1 MKNNLQKQYEVS
13 QRETDEKLFKRI
25 PSSFFNNDFW
35 ISTDPFD
42 RRAALIDLYSLAFD
56 SYRNGS
62 QVIHINDSVVRI
74 FSGQVARG
82 LRSLAIRWNWSTKK
96 VSNFLRVLEDLG
108 YIEIVKTRP
117 VTIFEIKDF
126 PHRNFPKKNNKE
138 TGAKHHKNAK
148 VTKGE

>member
-1 MKNNLQKQYEVS
+1 MKNNLQEQYETS

-35 ISTDPFD
+35 ISTEPFG

-62 QVIHINDSVVRI
+62 QVIPINDSMVRI

-82 LRSLAIRWNWSTKK
+82 LRSLAIIIFSMCGLSAIATLRSL
-96 VSNFLRVLEDLG
+96 VFVLLDILFPLCVIDRYHVLLFL
-108 YIEIVKTRP
+108 
-117 VTIFEIKDF
+117 
-126 PHRNFPKKNNKE
+126 
-138 TGAKHHKNAK
+138 
-148 VTKGE
+148 

>member
-1 MKNNLQKQYEVS
+1 MKNNLQEQYETS

-35 ISTDPFD
+35 ISTEPFG

-62 QVIHINDSVVRI
+62 QVIPINDSMVRI

-96 VSNFLRVLEDLG
+96 VSNFLRVLDDLN
-108 YIEIVKTRP
+108 YISIVKTRP
-117 VTIFEIKDF
+117 VTIFEIKNF
-126 PHRNFPKKNNKE
+126 SHRNFPKKNNEE
-138 TGAKHHKNAK
+138 TGAKHNRNTEATLG
-148 VTKGE
+148 V